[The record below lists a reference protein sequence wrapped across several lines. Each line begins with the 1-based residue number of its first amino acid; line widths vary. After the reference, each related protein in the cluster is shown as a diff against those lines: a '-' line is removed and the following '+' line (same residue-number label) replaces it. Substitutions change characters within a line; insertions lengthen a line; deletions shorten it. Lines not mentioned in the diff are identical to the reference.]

1 MRSAIREIWE
11 VSQGKE
17 VHVSDEDLTRLSAGR
32 EAYLEAVE
40 REGTVY
46 GFNTGLGKLAKVK
59 LSEDSLVDFQYYT
72 LRSHATSVGPPLP
85 VPYVRAAMYV
95 RVKHLMKGVSGVR
108 PEVVSRMVEFLNLGI
123 TPKVPERGSV
133 GASGDLSPNAHIGL
147 ALIGEGW
154 VYLRD
159 GREVPSIVAHRMY
172 GLEPLELV
180 PREAL
185 AVINGYTFSL
195 AILSLNLHRL
205 DKLLH
210 LYDSV
215 FPMVWYTLRGRK
227 SPLDPEAVAV
237 MGDRYAVDVARRVW
251 KRIRDLPEGNRVQ
264 DPYSVRTY
272 PQVMGAVLRA
282 YDWVQ
287 KGVAELLEGV
297 SDNPVLVEGRVMSTG
312 NFHGQTVALLA
323 DTLSAAITTAIGMA
337 DRRIHFALSPESG
350 LPEMLAREPGTDSGL
365 MMLQVAVSSIF
376 ADAKVLSTPYSFQSS
391 PTSAGQEDWVPMSFS
406 ASLRLGKLV
415 NLLAEVLAAE
425 LLMAYRAFEL
435 TGDVP
440 ETLSY
445 HYGEIKKRMPQYRRN
460 LSLSEEWNV
469 VLGYVLDVVGRV

>member
-1 MRSAIREIWE
+1 
-11 VSQGKE
+11 
-17 VHVSDEDLTRLSAGR
+17 
-32 EAYLEAVE
+32 
-40 REGTVY
+40 
-46 GFNTGLGKLAKVK
+46 
-59 LSEDSLVDFQYYT
+59 
-72 LRSHATSVGPPLP
+72 
-85 VPYVRAAMYV
+85 
-95 RVKHLMKGVSGVR
+95 
-108 PEVVSRMVEFLNLGI
+108 
-123 TPKVPERGSV
+123 
-133 GASGDLSPNAHIGL
+133 
-147 ALIGEGW
+147 
-154 VYLRD
+154 
-159 GREVPSIVAHRMY
+159 
-172 GLEPLELV
+172 
-180 PREAL
+180 
-185 AVINGYTFSL
+185 
-195 AILSLNLHRL
+195 
-205 DKLLH
+205 
-210 LYDSV
+210 
-215 FPMVWYTLRGRK
+215 MVWYTLRGRK